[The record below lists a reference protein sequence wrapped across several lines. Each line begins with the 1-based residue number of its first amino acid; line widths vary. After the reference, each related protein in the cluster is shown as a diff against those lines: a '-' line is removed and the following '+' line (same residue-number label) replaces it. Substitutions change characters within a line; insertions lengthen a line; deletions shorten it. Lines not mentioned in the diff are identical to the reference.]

1 MRRTRGAGVPPEVR
15 RRFGVYRTPPV
26 VVRFIT
32 RAVHTLLRTKLGL
45 AAGLAD
51 HRVRLL
57 DPAAGPMNFVLAAW
71 RQAIREQRSRGGDVE
86 DLVRHHLLP
95 HFRGIE
101 VLTAMQARGERAVLR
116 YLAALAITPPAG
128 SALGPELGD
137 ALAGP
142 PPPLDGPIAVV
153 MGNPPWRGHSE
164 NRGPWIEGLL
174 HGYRL
179 PDGSEDEGYYRI
191 DGQPLGERN
200 LKWLQDD
207 WVKFLRLAQWTV
219 DQAGHG
225 IIGFVVPHTVLE
237 APTFSAV
244 RRSLMVTFDEIY
256 ALDLHGNQRKREKA
270 PDGSRDENLFPGVAQ
285 GVAILV
291 LVKTGSLWFLC
302 RLFPLGI
309 DAWRAAGRPER

>member
-1 MRRTRGAGVPPEVR
+1 
-15 RRFGVYRTPPV
+15 V

-32 RAVHTLLRTKLGL
+32 GAVHTLLRSKLGL
-45 AAGLAD
+45 SAGLAD
-51 HRVRLL
+51 YRVRLL

-86 DLVRHHLLP
+86 DLVRHHLVP
-95 HFRGIE
+95 HFRGVE
-101 VLTAMQARGERAVLR
+101 VLPVMQARGERAVRR
-116 YLAALAITPPAG
+116 YLAALKIDVLKGA
-128 SALGPELGD
+128 ALGPLLGD

-142 PPPLDGPIAVV
+142 LPPLDGPVPVV
-153 MGNPPWRGHSE
+153 VGNPPWRGHSK
-164 NRGPWIEGLL
+164 NRGQWIDQLL

-179 PDGSEDEGYYRI
+179 PDGSEDEGYYRV

-207 WVKFLRLAQWTV
+207 WVKFLRVAQWTV
-219 DQAGHG
+219 DQAGQG
-225 IIGFVVPHTVLE
+225 IVGFVVPHTVLD

-244 RRSLMVTFDEIY
+244 RRSLMVTFDEFY
-256 ALDLHGNQRKREKA
+256 AVDLHGNQRKREKA
-270 PDGSRDENLFPGVAQ
+270 PDGSRDENLFAGVAQ

-302 RLFPLGI
+302 RLFPLGF
-309 DAWRAAGRPER
+309 DVWRAAGRPER